1 MSSAGLAS
9 IPSTP
14 TSRLEPL
21 KPERPWPGRRG
32 CVPARVYQSTAT
44 GLQTRAQG
52 CERACLGVV
61 AIVLLTHFTPRA
73 EAVVSRGEMLDQ
85 PMVAVDVGALRR
97 HAESCLTGG
106 DFVVADTAYAEMR
119 RLGVLSRTDAGNW
132 LKAVHALG
140 SAERQPT
147 LSELV
152 ASFPDDQDILEFV
165 AAELWQRADSR
176 AEQVG
181 GSEDDV
187 VAQQAWSAA
196 LRMTGPVPISDT
208 EGVRRPARRREPCAC
223 SRTGGHLGDQCRR
236 GSRPRGRLRRAGRIQ
251 YGGRTLRRTLH
262 TVGPRRCR
270 PRYRGPLPLD
280 PVADRR
286 RPLR

>member
-1 MSSAGLAS
+1 
-9 IPSTP
+9 
-14 TSRLEPL
+14 
-21 KPERPWPGRRG
+21 
-32 CVPARVYQSTAT
+32 
-44 GLQTRAQG
+44 
-52 CERACLGVV
+52 
-61 AIVLLTHFTPRA
+61 
-73 EAVVSRGEMLDQ
+73 MLDQ

-208 EGVRRPARRREPCAC
+208 EGVRRPARRR
-223 SRTGGHLGDQCRR
+223 
-236 GSRPRGRLRRAGRIQ
+236 
-251 YGGRTLRRTLH
+251 
-262 TVGPRRCR
+262 
-270 PRYRGPLPLD
+270 
-280 PVADRR
+280 
-286 RPLR
+286 